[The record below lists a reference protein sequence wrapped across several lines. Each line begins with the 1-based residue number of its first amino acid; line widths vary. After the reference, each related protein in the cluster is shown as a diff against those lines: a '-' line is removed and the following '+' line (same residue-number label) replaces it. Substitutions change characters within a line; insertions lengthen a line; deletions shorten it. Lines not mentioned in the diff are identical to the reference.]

1 MSLHGILLMMPH
13 QSVKLDEV
21 CFGTILGKC

>member
-1 MSLHGILLMMPH
+1 MSSHGIHLMMPY

-21 CFGTILGKC
+21 CFGTILGNC